1 MSLLP
6 EWAAMENVEITGVH
20 VHLRSQS
27 LDAAALEAYWRGM
40 LCLADSFGRTLG
52 RPLEFVNMGSGMG
65 IPFSGM
71 DVPLDTAT
79 LGRKVCDMIAAFR
92 AENPDTR
99 VIIET
104 GRFLTGPAGTYV
116 MKVLD
121 KKVSRGR
128 TFVILCNTMNGFL
141 RPAEAHMISFLA
153 PNAPP
158 AEPLFTAADAFTFT
172 ALPGDRKPETVTLA
186 GNLCTAADIIAED
199 ISLPGLERGDA
210 VAVPNA
216 GCYAAALSPMGFSSQ
231 TPPAELLLGTDGIV
245 RET

>member
-1 MSLLP
+1 
-6 EWAAMENVEITGVH
+6 
-20 VHLRSQS
+20 
-27 LDAAALEAYWRGM
+27 
-40 LCLADSFGRTLG
+40 
-52 RPLEFVNMGSGMG
+52 
-65 IPFSGM
+65 
-71 DVPLDTAT
+71 
-79 LGRKVCDMIAAFR
+79 
-92 AENPDTR
+92 
-99 VIIET
+99 
-104 GRFLTGPAGTYV
+104 